1 MSAVEFNDV
10 VKIYGKGEG
19 KQVAVDHVSFTIEKG
34 EFVVILGQ
42 SGAGNHRGRYGYSD
56 RGKGHR

>member
-1 MSAVEFNDV
+1 MFGLTNRKGIKMTAVEFKDV

-34 EFVVILGQ
+34 EFVVIL
-42 SGAGNHRGRYGYSD
+42 
-56 RGKGHR
+56 